1 MNPEMF
7 KKYISNSSK
16 QNYSFLFSIR
26 YLTNSLINV
35 LELDN
40 WTTL

>member
-1 MNPEMF
+1 M
-7 KKYISNSSK
+7 
-16 QNYSFLFSIR
+16 QNYSFLFSIK
-26 YLTNSLINV
+26 YITNNLINV